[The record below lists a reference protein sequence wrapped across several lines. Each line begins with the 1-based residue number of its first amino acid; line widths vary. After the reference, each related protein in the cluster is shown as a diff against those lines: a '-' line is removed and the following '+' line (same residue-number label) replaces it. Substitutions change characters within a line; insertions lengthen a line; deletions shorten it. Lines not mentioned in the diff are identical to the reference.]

1 MLGFGFFS
9 TASRT
14 VKSVCA
20 LGALSLLVAPL
31 SVTAQPVS
39 HDISL
44 REAIDAAFSRNP
56 DLASARWDIE
66 ISAGERQQAGL
77 IPNPELSWEVEDTRR
92 DTSTTTVMLS
102 QALELGGKRG
112 ARIDVA
118 DRGQD
123 AARIELERRG
133 NELRAEVVQAYFSAF
148 RAQTGLDL
156 ARQSQGLAQRGLE
169 VAEGRVRA
177 GKSSPVE
184 ATRAQVQLAETQL
197 QVRRAETL
205 KTNAYRELA
214 RTTGSSVVSFDRLND
229 ADLAKVMMPPSV
241 QLLSRLDQSA
251 ELRLAEVQIQRTEA
265 ALGSE
270 RAQRIPDLTVSIG
283 SQYSREDRE
292 QVNVVGMSMPLPLFN
307 RNQGNVLAASRRADQ
322 ARDLRNAAELRL
334 RTLVQSALDQ
344 WTTSAREVDSYH
356 QVILPAAQKA
366 VDTATRGFEMGK
378 FGFLEVL
385 DAQRTLIDA
394 RTQYLESMA
403 MATDARVTVER
414 VYGDL
419 GHPSTNP

>member
-1 MLGFGFFS
+1 MPGFGNFS
-9 TASRT
+9 AASRIIR
-14 VKSVCA
+14 SVCA
-20 LGALSLLVAPL
+20 FGALSLLVTPL
-31 SVTAQPVS
+31 SATALQPPHS
-39 HDISL
+39 ISL
-44 REAIDAAFSRNP
+44 REAIDAAFSLNP

-77 IPNPELSWEVEDTRR
+77 IPNPELSWEIEDTRR
-92 DTSTTTVMLS
+92 STSTTTVMLS

-112 ARIDVA
+112 ARIEVA

-156 ARQSQGLAQRGLE
+156 ARQSQSLAQRGLE

-184 ATRAQVQLAETQL
+184 ATRAQVQLAETKL

-205 KTNAYRELA
+205 KANAYRELA
-214 RTTGSSVVSFDRLND
+214 RTTGSPMVSFDRLND
-229 ADLAKVMMPPSV
+229 ADLSKVMTPPSA

-334 RTLVQSALDQ
+334 RTLIQSALDQ

-414 VYGDL
+414 VYGGL
-419 GHPSTNP
+419 CHLPTNP